1 MRPLLVYDWP
11 TRIFHWL
18 FAGFFVAAFA
28 ISNLIDDDS
37 AGFPLHMLAGL
48 AMCGVILLRLVWS
61 LVGTRHARL
70 SDLVLNPAH
79 LMAYLKGMFS
89 GTTQRWI
96 GHNPASSWAAATM
109 VCLGLGLG
117 VTGYLMATGPESDLL
132 EEVHELMANAFLV
145 VVLLHIGGLVAHAL
159 RHHDRLAVSMVTG
172 RKQALSPEQ
181 PAARSRPFAG
191 LVFVVLTAIS
201 AAYLL
206 EHYDAQA
213 RTLDL
218 FGRTLQLGGGER
230 SQESGEANESRHEA
244 ENEHE

>member
-1 MRPLLVYDWP
+1 MILNTCPRELQ
-11 TRIFHWL
+11 
-18 FAGFFVAAFA
+18 GFVEDTA
-28 ISNLIDDDS
+28 IVRYRAKRASRKSL
-37 AGFPLHMLAGL
+37 
-48 AMCGVILLRLVWS
+48 ILLAL
-61 LVGTRHARL
+61 
-70 SDLVLNPAH
+70 
-79 LMAYLKGMFS
+79 
-89 GTTQRWI
+89 
-96 GHNPASSWAAATM
+96 GHPPY
-109 VCLGLGLG
+109 G
-117 VTGYLMATGPESDLL
+117 SDLL

-172 RKQALSPEQ
+172 RKQVLSPEQ

-191 LVFVVLTAIS
+191 LMFVVLTAIS

-230 SQESGEANESRHEA
+230 SQETGGANENRHEA
-244 ENEHE
+244 ENELE